1 MLATVERGETMSS
14 EKKLGLLPMVA
25 AILAGMIGSGVYDI
39 AYQLGTVTS
48 PGGAIVAW
56 AVCFVGMLLFV
67 LSLQNLLQKE
77 PGGDGMFCYAQKL
90 FGPLGE
96 FMSAWG
102 YWISGWV
109 GNIAFAT
116 MMMIALGTFFPV
128 LGDTGT
134 SWGSIAIASAFMWLM
149 FLLISKGVENAMI
162 LNAAVTVVKIIP
174 LVVFIGVTVFFFNFD
189 IFATDFWSNFA
200 GNVNLGQ
207 GFDLGSVFGQVTDS
221 MLSIIWLFMGVESA
235 ALMSKRAKSKAVA
248 SKASIIGLFIG
259 TALLFI
265 CAMIPYGLMSA
276 EEFVAL
282 GEPSIGKILEL
293 YVGPIAA
300 QLVEACII
308 ISIAGAWLAYTIMPT
323 ESTQILAD
331 DHLLPARW
339 GKTNQNGTAM
349 FSLFVTTL
357 LAQLLL
363 ITMHFT
369 EDAYNFGFS
378 LSSSAILVTWVM
390 ITAYN
395 TVRSIKHPEEQGR
408 VRNIIIGA
416 VGTLYMLY
424 AMFVSG
430 IEYIML
436 LSIPF
441 LIGVV
446 FLYQARKEAGLE
458 KVFNTKE
465 IIAIVVLAVFAAV
478 SLAMFVM
485 GMV

>member
-1 MLATVERGETMSS
+1 MLIWVRALTLARCSVKSQTLCS
-14 EKKLGLLPMVA
+14 LL
-25 AILAGMIGSGVYDI
+25 SG
-39 AYQLGTVTS
+39 
-48 PGGAIVAW
+48 
-56 AVCFVGMLLFV
+56 C
-67 LSLQNLLQKE
+67 
-77 PGGDGMFCYAQKL
+77 
-90 FGPLGE
+90 
-96 FMSAWG
+96 
-102 YWISGWV
+102 
-109 GNIAFAT
+109 
-116 MMMIALGTFFPV
+116 
-128 LGDTGT
+128 
-134 SWGSIAIASAFMWLM
+134 SW
-149 FLLISKGVENAMI
+149 
-162 LNAAVTVVKIIP
+162 
-174 LVVFIGVTVFFFNFD
+174 
-189 IFATDFWSNFA
+189 
-200 GNVNLGQ
+200 
-207 GFDLGSVFGQVTDS
+207 
-221 MLSIIWLFMGVESA
+221 GVESA

-300 QLVEACII
+300 QLVEACIII

-441 LIGVV
+441 LIGVI

-478 SLAMFVM
+478 SLTMFVM